1 MKRIPHLRWYIL
13 ALIFLATIINYLDR
27 MTINV
32 SAPVIAKTYKLDNET
47 LAVVFSAF
55 LWAYTLG
62 PGPMGWVVD
71 KIGSRRGYALSMGL
85 WSGAGVLTAFAL
97 FIGKGLDAIVPLAIA
112 PIVLGFIVCRFILG
126 VGESANWPVAI
137 KSISEWFAPKERS
150 LAMGW
155 FNSGS
160 SVGVAVAPL
169 LCAYLLAKWGWQA
182 AFVAVGLIGFI
193 WMALWLILYRPP
205 SEHPWITERELDYI
219 QAEQAKEYSPEVVK
233 KAKWLDLLRIRQVLG
248 VVVTRFFMD
257 PIWWFYTF
265 WLPTYFVQDR
275 HLDLKKMAIF
285 TALSFVSS
293 DLGNLF
299 GGWMT
304 SRLVKRG
311 RSINAARKMVM
322 TPCAVLMMLG
332 IAIPF
337 VPEMSS
343 VTWSLGWFGLTFRPD
358 LTVVV
363 SLIAIVM
370 FCYQSWSVNM
380 MSIPADV
387 VPKSI
392 LGSAAGL
399 SHMGAGFGGIVVTMV
414 AGYLSTK
421 YHSFKSVIMLMGL
434 MPIVGITFLYLVI
447 GRIAPY
453 RKDAADE
460 VAA

>member
-1 MKRIPHLRWYIL
+1 VKRIPHLRWYIL
-13 ALIFLATIINYLDR
+13 VLIFLATIINYLDR

-32 SAPVIAKTYKLDNET
+32 SAPVIAKLYHLSNED

-71 KIGSRRGYALSMGL
+71 KLGSRNGYALSMGL
-85 WSGAGVLTAFAL
+85 WSGAGVLTAAAL
-97 FIGKGLDAIVPLAIA
+97 YIGKVLDPIVPLSIV
-112 PIVLGFIVCRFILG
+112 PIVLGFVVCRFVLG

-150 LAMGW
+150 LAMGI

-169 LCAYLLAKWGWQA
+169 LCAYLLAVWGWQA
-182 AFVAVGLIGFI
+182 AFVDVGLIGFVWI
-193 WMALWLILYRPP
+193 ALWLTLYRPP
-205 SEHPWITERELDYI
+205 AEHPRITEQELAYI
-219 QAEQAKEYSPEVVK
+219 QTEQAKEHSIEDVK
-233 KAKWLDLLRIRQVLG
+233 RAKWLDLLRVRQVVG
-248 VVVTRFFMD
+248 VACTRFFMD

-265 WLPTYFVQDR
+265 WLPTYFMQDR
-275 HLDLKKMAIF
+275 HLDLKKMAVF
-285 TALSFVSS
+285 TFFSFVAS
-293 DLGNLF
+293 DLGNIF
-299 GGWMT
+299 GGWA
-304 SRLVKRG
+304 SSALIKRG
-311 RSINAARKMVM
+311 YSINSARKMVM
-322 TPCAVLMMLG
+322 TPCALLMMLG
-332 IAIPF
+332 LVIPF
-337 VPEMSS
+337 AGRNAAVA
-343 VTWSLGWFGLTFRPD
+343 
-358 LTVVV
+358 
-363 SLIAIVM
+363 LIALVM

-392 LGSAAGL
+392 LGSAAGI

-414 AGYLSTK
+414 AGYLSTR

-434 MPIVGITFLYLVI
+434 MPVLGIALLYLLI

-453 RKDAADE
+453 KKDAQDPAT
-460 VAA
+460 A

>member
-32 SAPVIAKTYKLDNET
+32 SAPVIAKLYNLDNEA

-62 PGPMGWVVD
+62 PGPMGWVMD
-71 KIGSRRGYALSMGL
+71 KLGSRRGYSLSMGL
-85 WSGAGVLTAFAL
+85 WSGAGVLTAFAV
-97 FIGKGLDAIVPLAIA
+97 FIGKGLDPIVPLAVT
-112 PIVLGFIVCRFILG
+112 PIVLGFIVCRFVLG

-150 LAMGW
+150 FAMGI

-169 LCAYLLAKWGWQA
+169 LCAWLLARWGWQA
-182 AFVAVGLIGFI
+182 AFVAVGLIGFV
-193 WMALWLILYRPP
+193 WMALWLIFYRPP
-205 SEHPWITERELDYI
+205 AEHPWITEQELDYI
-219 QAEQAKEYSPEVVK
+219 QSEQATEHSVEEVK
-233 KAKWLDLLRIRQVLG
+233 RAKWLDLLRIRQVVG
-248 VVVTRFFMD
+248 VVCTRFFMD

-275 HLDLKKMAIF
+275 HLDLKNMAVF
-285 TALSFVSS
+285 TALSFIAS

-299 GGWMT
+299 GGWM
-304 SRLVKRG
+304 SGRLVKSG
-311 RSINAARKMVM
+311 RTINAARKMVM
-322 TPCAVLMMLG
+322 TPCALLMMLG
-332 IAIPF
+332 LAIPF
-337 VPEMSS
+337 VPEMSRT
-343 VTWSLGWFGLTFRPD
+343 TWSLAGLSLTFRPD
-358 LTVVV
+358 LAAVV
-363 SLIAIVM
+363 SLIAVVM

-387 VPKSI
+387 VPKTI

-421 YHSFKSVIMLMGL
+421 YHSFKSVIVLMGL
-434 MPIVGITFLYLVI
+434 MPIVGITFLYLLI

-453 RKDAADE
+453 RKEYDNEAA
-460 VAA
+460 A

>member
-32 SAPVIAKTYKLDNET
+32 SAPVIAKLYGLDNET
-47 LAVVFSAF
+47 LAVVFTAF

-62 PGPMGWVVD
+62 PGPMGWVMD
-71 KIGSRRGYALSMGL
+71 RLGSRKGYALSMGL

-97 FIGKGLDAIVPLAIA
+97 YIGKGIDAIVPFAVA
-112 PIVLGFIVCRFILG
+112 PIVLGFIVCRFLLG

-160 SVGVAVAPL
+160 SVGVAIAPL
-169 LCAYLLAKWGWQA
+169 LCAYLLGKWGWQA
-182 AFVAVGLIGFI
+182 AFVAVGLIGFL
-193 WMALWLILYRPP
+193 WMALWLTLYHPP
-205 SEHPWITERELDYI
+205 AEHPRITSEELEYI
-219 QAEQAKEYSPEVVK
+219 QTEQAKEHSVEAVK
-233 KAKWLDLLRIRQVLG
+233 SAKWLDLLKVRQVGG
-248 VVVTRFFMD
+248 VALTRFFMD

-265 WLPTYFVQDR
+265 WLPTYFMQDR

-285 TALSFVSS
+285 TALSFIAS

-299 GGWMT
+299 GGWMA
-304 SRLVKRG
+304 SMLAKRG
-311 RSINAARKMVM
+311 HSINAARKMVM

-332 IAIPF
+332 LIIPF
-337 VPEMSS
+337 ANRNWAVA
-343 VTWSLGWFGLTFRPD
+343 
-358 LTVVV
+358 
-363 SLIAIVM
+363 LIALVM

-392 LGSAAGL
+392 LGSAAGI
-399 SHMGAGFGGIVVTMV
+399 SHMGAGFGGIVVTMI

-421 YHSFKSVIMLMGL
+421 YHSFKSVIILMGL
-434 MPIVGITFLYLVI
+434 MPIIGITFLYFVI

-453 RKDAADE
+453 RKGVGDE
-460 VAA
+460 VSA